1 MDTLPIVCFSLL
13 FGLLFAAAGLHK
25 ARHRTQFA
33 GILRDYRLLPAALTP
48 LLSPALAMVELLLA
62 TLWLTS
68 LAWPTLRAG
77 VALCSALLLAVYG
90 LAMAVN
96 LLRGRR
102 HIDCGCGFR
111 TAAVGGRADSGARQL
126 LSGWLLLRNLLLIV
140 LALGI
145 ASGSAPRAL
154 TALDW
159 FSLLLAVTGFL
170 LLYGAAHQLLANRD
184 IILSWRRPGVA
195 RHA

>member
-13 FGLLFAAAGLHK
+13 FGLLFATAGLHK
-25 ARHRTQFA
+25 ARYSARFA
-33 GILRDYRLLPAALTP
+33 GILRDYRLLPATLTP
-48 LLSPALAMVELLLA
+48 LLSPALAAVELALA
-62 TLWLTS
+62 MLWLAS

-77 VALCSALLLAVYG
+77 AALGSALLLATYG
-90 LAMAVN
+90 LAMAIN

-111 TAAVGGRADSGARQL
+111 TASLGRKADSGVRQL
-126 LSGWLLLRNLLLIV
+126 LSGWLLLRNLLLIM

-145 ASGSAPRAL
+145 ATGPVPRAL

-159 FSLLLAVTGFL
+159 FSLLLAVPGFL

-184 IILSWRRPGVA
+184 IILSWRGPGVA
-195 RHA
+195 PHA